1 MNREYMSLPQR
12 MRNLVFSMLR
22 SYSGLSLI
30 RWPYTGCGHRGVGV
44 ETGPGGGGD
53 DRSGSAYRRRLS
65 AIWFGRVDHQ
75 RAVVELHFDDAIVR
89 QQVAWRLV
97 TGYVWC
103 LLEILKIYKVYPYT
117 NAGQL
122 GTR

>member
-1 MNREYMSLPQR
+1 M
-12 MRNLVFSMLR
+12 
-22 SYSGLSLI
+22 
-30 RWPYTGCGHRGVGV
+30 

-97 TGYVWC
+97 TGSVWC
-103 LLEILKIYKVYPYT
+103 LLEILKIYKVWTTRHPV
-117 NAGQL
+117 NSASVEL
-122 GTR
+122 GTRCSNSAPTKFGTCLTPNL